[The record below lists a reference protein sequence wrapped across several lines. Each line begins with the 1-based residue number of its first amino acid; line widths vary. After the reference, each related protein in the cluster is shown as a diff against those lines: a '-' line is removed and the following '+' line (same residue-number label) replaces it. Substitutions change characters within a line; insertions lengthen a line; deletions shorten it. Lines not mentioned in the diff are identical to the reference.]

1 MPINCSK
8 CSVVKR
14 FHRSVNFLFIVLKSR
29 SIVTVL
35 IGAHKNTLAAN
46 DNCGYI
52 SLVILFL
59 TKLIH
64 CCRCVKIVDFCCCF
78 DTNKYLRN
86 TFHSASK
93 SSLKSLGYCYLII
106 LISCIPY
113 SYSLVTSDTS
123 NIRKQLRNVNA
134 FDSNRAC
141 IFDIILSINLTILS
155 LNICSKLISF
165 VLVVARII
173 RSRLR
178 SNADGLSSHL
188 SLTICSSVIINDSQQ
203 RITALIEREYDNH
216 RVSPG

>member
-86 TFHSASK
+86 TFHSA
-93 SSLKSLGYCYLII
+93 I
-106 LISCIPY
+106 
-113 SYSLVTSDTS
+113 TSDTS